1 MNLDKRL
8 KLFGAQNLLLESELS
23 DLEKGGLDLKHSQIL
38 KQDEIIDT
46 EVFEIEIRQQ
56 ARQMADLYYLY
67 FCLENSIRNTIINRL
82 KEQSGQNWWD
92 AKVPNDVKEKVKERL
107 QQEKNT
113 PFSERSEEPIYY
125 TDFRD
130 LIDIIEN
137 NWDIFSDTYRSIP
150 SVRQT
155 LETLNVLRRPIA
167 HSSILDEDEI
177 LRFKLHI
184 KDWVRIQM

>member
-1 MNLDKRL
+1 MDFDKRL

-23 DLEKGGLDLKHSQIL
+23 DIEKSGLDIKHSQTL

-46 EVFEIEIRQQ
+46 EVFEIVVRQQ
-56 ARQMADLYYLY
+56 ARQMGDLYYLY

-82 KEQSGQNWWD
+82 KEKSGQNWWNT
-92 AKVPNDVKEKVKERL
+92 KVPNNVKEKVEARR
-107 QQEKNT
+107 QQERDT

-125 TDFRD
+125 TDFKD
-130 LIDIIEN
+130 LIDIIEE
-137 NWDIFSDTYRSIP
+137 NWDIFSDTYRSIE
-150 SVRQT
+150 SVKQT
-155 LETLNVLRRPIA
+155 LGTLNVLRRPIA